1 LDDDLADFA
10 KGLEEEPVSPP
21 PQKKEKPKPPEDEP
35 KPTEGEPKPPEEPQ
49 SEDDDYLGVPKPK
62 EKPKSPEGEPK
73 PPEEPPTGPLKAP
86 ELRAAYAKVKE
97 ELANTR
103 KELESLKTGGKP
115 IQDDERKT
123 YSQEIEK
130 LKSQLEE
137 VNTSLKSVAYE
148 QSTEYKE
155 KYEQPFVDAWNE
167 GVQMVS
173 ELNVQDQ
180 DGNARKGT
188 PDDFAAIMRIPD
200 NEQAATLAQEL
211 FGQNAFY
218 VLAQRRDIQK
228 LHFQRVKAI
237 EQFRSTLSEREK
249 ALAEQ
254 NKKQA
259 EEREQH
265 RMQAVTLFKKYNA
278 EATEKYPQFFAPI
291 DGDEEGND
299 LLARGYRDADLAFS
313 GSPDLPLE
321 KRVRLHSAIR
331 NRAAAFSRL
340 VHQLKGKDAEIESLK
355 AELEEIRGSTPGAGQ
370 EGREQ
375 QHQKRLTAD
384 EEIEA
389 VAMRTTPR

>member
-1 LDDDLADFA
+1 
-10 KGLEEEPVSPP
+10 
-21 PQKKEKPKPPEDEP
+21 
-35 KPTEGEPKPPEEPQ
+35 
-49 SEDDDYLGVPKPK
+49 
-62 EKPKSPEGEPK
+62 
-73 PPEEPPTGPLKAP
+73 LKAP